1 MKIIQIES
9 DNTEFENG
17 YKLGKE
23 IREFENGI
31 QAALEE

>member
-1 MKIIQIES
+1 MKK
-9 DNTEFENG
+9 FFRLENG
-17 YKLGKE
+17 YKFGKE